1 MAAKPSSSRTR
12 KGNPS
17 MTTLIDD
24 VSKRIASGAPFRQDP
39 LVSQGLSIHV
49 LDTIGAWIAGRA
61 TREGHRLSRLRDE
74 KSQSLAP
81 LTRSTLDTIAL
92 RVATARLSEVD
103 DVHMPSCTTPGA
115 IVVMTALSLMADLA
129 DRADTI
135 LFIDALHAGYE
146 IMTRLGEAVSGPDIL
161 HTGIWPTYLLAPVT
175 TAAVTAKLLG
185 LDWERTSH
193 ALAIALFTSSGRPGG
208 SVSGGVVGGA
218 GTSARWL
225 LAGLAARTGCIAALS
240 ASKGF
245 NGDRSFMDGEW
256 PARSHG
262 VTLEKDI
269 LLNVFE
275 GQAAVLGTSIKPYCA
290 AKHAIAAIDGFQRLL
305 KQGVPLDTVTKV
317 VVKAPPVH
325 AGMIGHHDVSLSRLS
340 RITSCSYNL
349 ALAAFWPDKLLD
361 IERTDAVADPAVVE
375 FAKKVEVVA
384 DPELAHQCP
393 QNYPASIDL
402 FINERIIASIA
413 ISDALGDP
421 AKPFDLDLARG
432 KFRRLARGVIRES
445 LAMHIEQ
452 CCLDLNN
459 PTAGPELAAIMTE
472 IDNSLTPKT
481 VADHD
486 REDMQNAGII
496 SAAELERR
504 DYGRVS

>member
-1 MAAKPSSSRTR
+1 
-12 KGNPS
+12 

-24 VSKRIASGAPFRQDP
+24 VSKRITSGAPFRQDP

-61 TREGHRLSRLRDE
+61 TREGHRLSLLRDA
-74 KSQSLAP
+74 KAQSLAP

-129 DRADTI
+129 DRADAI

-161 HTGIWPTYLLAPVT
+161 HKGIWPTYLLAPVT

-185 LDWERTSH
+185 LDWERTAH
-193 ALAIALFTSSGRPGG
+193 ALAIALSTSSGRPGG

-225 LAGLAARTGCIAALS
+225 LAGLAAKTGCIAALS

-245 NGDRSFMDGEW
+245 NGDRNFMDGEW

-262 VTLEKDI
+262 VTLQKPI

-290 AKHAIAAIDGFQRLL
+290 AKHAIAAIDGFQMLL
-305 KQGVPLDTVTKV
+305 KQGIPLDAVTKV

-361 IERTDAVADPAVVE
+361 IERTDAVTDPAVVE
-375 FAKKVEVVA
+375 FAKKVEVLA
-384 DPELAHQCP
+384 DPELARQCP
-393 QNYPASIDL
+393 QNYPATIDL
-402 FINERIIASIA
+402 FNNERIIASIA

-432 KFRRLARGVIRES
+432 KFRRLARGIISES
-445 LAMHIEQ
+445 LAVRIEQ

-486 REDMQNAGII
+486 REDMKNAGII
-496 SAAELERR
+496 SATELERK